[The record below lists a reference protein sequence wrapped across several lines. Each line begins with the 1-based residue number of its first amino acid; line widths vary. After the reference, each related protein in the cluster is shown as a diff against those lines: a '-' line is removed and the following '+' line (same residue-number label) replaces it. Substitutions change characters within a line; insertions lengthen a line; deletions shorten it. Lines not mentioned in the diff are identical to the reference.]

1 MIFGLGI
8 SGQTRLRRVGR
19 RYDWFRPLSIG
30 RQKAEIL
37 LLPRLINLDQL
48 TLSIDRVAGY
58 RH

>member
-19 RYDWFRPLSIG
+19 RYDWFRTLSIG

-48 TLSIDRVAGY
+48 SIDRVAGY

>member
-1 MIFGLGI
+1 MIFGWGI

-19 RYDWFRPLSIG
+19 RYDGFRTLFIG

-37 LLPRLINLDQL
+37 LLARAINLDQ
-48 TLSIDRVAGY
+48 LSIDRVAGY